1 MPTKKPTPQAKTA
14 AKTTKQPAKAVKG
27 AKAVKPSAT
36 PQKPSNLDR
45 KIANLTK
52 EETPAKVIAGIRK
65 DAEKAAAG
73 GGSPPK
79 GKTQEQ
85 KRSVGRPTKYEPRF
99 AQELIAYFA
108 ASSDVWDERI
118 LKTAGGGERVEL
130 LPKKFPTLARFS
142 TMIDVNFTTVYRWA
156 HEKDEQ
162 GNPVNAEFC
171 NAYAHA
177 KALQE
182 AILIEGGMAG
192 VYQSQFVVLAAK
204 NIIGWREKIEQ
215 TTEDVTGL
223 SPKEKADMERSYQEA
238 MQAGVWQDQKAA
250 MQARK
255 KELDGAK

>member
-1 MPTKKPTPQAKTA
+1 MPKAPAKKAT
-14 AKTTKQPAKAVKG
+14 KAVKG
-27 AKAVKPSAT
+27 KQPTKAVAPKAAKAQKSP
-36 PQKPSNLDR
+36 KPSNLDR

-52 EETPAKVIAGIRK
+52 EQTPAQVISGIRK
-65 DAEKAAAG
+65 DAQKAAAAG

-79 GKTQEQ
+79 GKTQEE
-85 KRSVGRPTKYEPRF
+85 KRSVGRPTKYEQRF
-99 AQELIAYFA
+99 AQELIAFFA
-108 ASSDVWDERI
+108 ASSDVWDERV
-118 LKTAGGGERVEL
+118 LKTAGGGERLEL
-130 LPKKFPTLARFS
+130 VPKKFPTLARFA

-156 HEKDEQ
+156 HEKDED

-223 SPKEKADMERSYQEA
+223 SPQEKADMERSYQEA
-238 MQAGVWQDQKAA
+238 AQSGVWTDQKAA